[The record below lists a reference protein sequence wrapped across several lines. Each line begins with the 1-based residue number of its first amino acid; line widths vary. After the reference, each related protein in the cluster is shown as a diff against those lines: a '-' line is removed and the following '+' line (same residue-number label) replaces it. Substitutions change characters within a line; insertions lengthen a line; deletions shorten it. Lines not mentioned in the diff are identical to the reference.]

1 MNLEKPITLRPPKY
15 TNEKGNLVEPKAYTL
30 SKLDISYINNPYKY
44 QYSASI
50 YGIPIQVGLWFNDDY
65 IENQAHLKTSID
77 AENRLKQ
84 IMGDDP
90 EKFLQNLF
98 PMTLEENP
106 NGPGSILSNMIS
118 AIGIKSTPNCS
129 CRRHALEMNEK
140 GNEWCKEN
148 IDTILSWLKEESE
161 KRKIP
166 FVETVARMMVNRA
179 ISKSERLL
187 QKG

>member
-1 MNLEKPITLRPPKY
+1 MLLEKPITLKPPKY
-15 TNEKGNLVEPKAYTL
+15 TNDKGILIEPKAFTL
-30 SKLDISYINNPYKY
+30 NSLDITYTNNPTRK

-50 YGIPIQVGLWFNDDY
+50 YGIPIQVGLWFNEDY
-65 IENQAHLKTSID
+65 TNNDAHLKNTID
-77 AENRLKQ
+77 AENRLKY
-84 IMGDDP
+84 IMGEDQQ
-90 EKFLQNLF
+90 KFLQNLF

-129 CRRHALEMNEK
+129 CRRHALEMNDK
-140 GNEWCKEN
+140 GPDWCEQN
-148 IDTILSWLKEESE
+148 IDKILGWLKEESE

-179 ISKSERLL
+179 ISKSKKLL
-187 QKG
+187 KV